1 MERQYAHR
9 VVCPVCGRWAQLRV
23 AYSARH
29 RRVVVF
35 SCSNQ
40 TEASHPPPS
49 RRELLDLIPDDAPL
63 PELTATATCRGDGS
77 HRIRA
82 SRRPP

>member
-23 AYSARH
+23 AYSGRR

-40 TEASHPPPS
+40 TEAAHPPPS
-49 RRELLDLIPDDAPL
+49 RRELLALIPDDAPL
-63 PELTATATCRGDGS
+63 PELDRFGYL
-77 HRIRA
+77 
-82 SRRPP
+82 PW